1 MYSKSLVFKS
11 FFFESVWTA
20 VIMKRFSLSA
30 MHKFSIFQRSFDEC
44 VSLFVLI
51 IYLVNKL

>member
-1 MYSKSLVFKS
+1 MYFESLVFKS
-11 FFFESVWTA
+11 FFFESFWTP

-30 MHKFSIFQRSFDEC
+30 MHKFSIFQGSFDEC

-51 IYLVNKL
+51 IFLVNKL